1 MHTSCTQDF
10 VVAEKKVSIF
20 EVENFMHC
28 CRQDCA
34 PCCTFITMYFMVLIQ
49 SQCQQLA
56 CILLFIEEA

>member
-28 CRQDCA
+28 CRQGCV
-34 PCCTFITMYFMVLIQ
+34 PGYTFINLV
-49 SQCQQLA
+49 
-56 CILLFIEEA
+56 CIFFVTYGKVNASS